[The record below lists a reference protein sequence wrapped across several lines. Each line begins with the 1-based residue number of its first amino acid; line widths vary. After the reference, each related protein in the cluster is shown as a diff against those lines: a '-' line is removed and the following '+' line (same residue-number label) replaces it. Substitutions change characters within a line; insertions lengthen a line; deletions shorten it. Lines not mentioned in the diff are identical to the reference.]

1 MACGA
6 LAKLEKPGGSL
17 RWPEI
22 ATAAQGQSGQLA
34 AAASQGLTALGTPSQ
49 RPDSFPMVLSLVQA
63 GSLAEDRG
71 TCQWLLSG
79 GPGESQNPIP
89 LARLLG
95 LRQTRIPVRCI

>member
-1 MACGA
+1 
-6 LAKLEKPGGSL
+6 
-17 RWPEI
+17 
-22 ATAAQGQSGQLA
+22 
-34 AAASQGLTALGTPSQ
+34 
-49 RPDSFPMVLSLVQA
+49 MVLSLVQA

-89 LARLLG
+89 LSRLLG